1 MQVPRLPVA
10 IRSLLEQRESV
21 PIVVKWDTSKPT
33 RSMNAPIPVRPPPS
47 PSCFDWWNPC
57 NEVRDPELCAK
68 GSKRKAI
75 IARSQA
81 KQHCEYFAKKI
92 NDGYRQ
98 VQQKAAQRAKQVQ
111 KAKAQRAKEEQRQRR
126 EDEKNAL
133 QLQKAQEKER
143 KAEATKQRQEAKRRH
158 QEKQRRRREAERE
171 RKRKLNA
178 PLFTGRI
185 RGF

>member
-1 MQVPRLPVA
+1 
-10 IRSLLEQRESV
+10 
-21 PIVVKWDTSKPT
+21 
-33 RSMNAPIPVRPPPS
+33 MNAPTPVHPPPP

-75 IARSQA
+75 LARSQA

-92 NDGYRQ
+92 NDGYKQ

-111 KAKAQRAKEEQRQRR
+111 KAKALRAKEEQRQRR
-126 EDEKNAL
+126 EKENDAI
-133 QLQKAQEKER
+133 QLQKAREKER
-143 KAEATKQRQEAKRRH
+143 KAAATKQRLEAKRRH
-158 QEKQRRRREAERE
+158 QVEQRRRREAERE
-171 RKRKLNA
+171 RKRQLNA